1 MEVLTL
7 KEAQVGVTAILKAA
21 SEDGGRPVSVAV
33 VDRNGDVA
41 CFARMDGATLRS
53 VQFSMN
59 KAFTAAYMER
69 DSGDFGES
77 LLNSKRTV
85 DWYGNPRITGIPGGV
100 MIRKNDFTVGGIGV
114 SGRPSAQDLELAR
127 LGLAALLR
135 AS

>member
-7 KEAQVGVTAILKAA
+7 KEAQAAIATVLKAA
-21 SEDGGRPVSVAV
+21 SEDGGGPVSVAV
-33 VDRNGDVA
+33 VDRNGELV
-41 CFARMDGATLRS
+41 CFARMDGATVRS
-53 VQFSMN
+53 LQFSMN

-69 DSGDFGES
+69 DSGELGDS
-77 LLNSKRTV
+77 IVNSRRAL

-100 MIRKNDFTVGGIGV
+100 TIRKNDFTVGGIGV